1 MSPHN
6 YDRQPPQPWMASDLR
21 WKDAGRSSVS
31 APIIRI
37 APQTV
42 AFLDHLAAMQ
52 RVIDAARVIAE
63 DGIPSDALVAAL
75 ADLDGTG
82 GDAA

>member
-1 MSPHN
+1 M
-6 YDRQPPQPWMASDLR
+6 
-21 WKDAGRSSVS
+21 S

-42 AFLDHLAAMQ
+42 AFLDHLTAMQ
-52 RVIDAARVIAE
+52 RVIDAARVIAK
-63 DGIPSDALVAAL
+63 DGLPSDALVAAL

>member
-1 MSPHN
+1 MSA
-6 YDRQPPQPWMASDLR
+6 PPQPWIPADLR
-21 WKDAGRSSVS
+21 WKDAGRSSMS

-42 AFLDHLAAMQ
+42 AFLDHLTAMQ

-63 DGIPSDALVAAL
+63 DGLPSDALVAAL